1 MIDSWAA
8 LEHDS
13 AERPA
18 FLGKA
23 SGGPAKKRTSVKAEE
38 ILTFDWSR
46 DGRSLAFVRGVK
58 TSDVVL
64 IEEGQK

>member
-1 MIDSWAA
+1 MESWAA
-8 LEHDS
+8 LEYES
-13 AERPA
+13 AERAA
-18 FLGKA
+18 FFGKA

-58 TSDVVL
+58 TMT
-64 IEEGQK
+64 